1 MSELI
6 VSSRPEL
13 RRPVLIAAF
22 RGWNDGGQG
31 ATLGAGYL
39 ARQWGAEAF
48 AEIDPENFYD
58 FQAVRPNVS
67 LEEGLTRKLEWP
79 ANTFLHAPI
88 PDLDRD
94 AVVMLGV
101 EPNLRWKTYS
111 QLVLDLAQ
119 ELGVEMVVTLGSLL
133 ADVPHTRPA
142 PVSAAASDPALVDE
156 LGVEPSRYEGPTGI
170 LGVLLDA
177 CRRAGIPSVSL
188 WAAVPHYV
196 SLAPSPRAALALCRR
211 LGELV
216 RTDIDLAELE
226 QAAEEYN
233 EQVTEAV
240 ASDAE
245 TAAYVEELERRVD
258 LMEAAEELPSGE
270 SLAAELTRFLR
281 EREQNGE
288 DGGSESAGGPAS

>member
-31 ATLGAGYL
+31 ATLGGGYL
-39 ARQWGAEAF
+39 AKQWGAESF

-67 LEEGLTRKLEWP
+67 LEDGLTRKLEWP
-79 ANTFLHAPI
+79 SNTFLHAPI
-88 PDLDRD
+88 PGLDRD
-94 AVVMLGV
+94 AVILLGV

-111 QLVLDLAQ
+111 GLVLEVVQDLEV
-119 ELGVEMVVTLGSLL
+119 ELVVTLGSLL
-133 ADVPHTRPA
+133 ADVPHTRAA
-142 PVSAAASDPALVDE
+142 PVSAAASDPALVEE

-170 LGVLLDA
+170 VGIVLDA
-177 CRRAGIPSVSL
+177 CRHAGLPAVSL

-211 LGELV
+211 LGELIG
-216 RTDIDLAELE
+216 TDIDLAELE
-226 QAAEEYN
+226 QAGEEYS

-258 LMEAAEELPSGE
+258 MMDAAEDLPTGE

-281 EREQNGE
+281 EREQNGD
-288 DGGSESAGGPAS
+288 DGGESAGGPAS

>member
-67 LEEGLTRKLEWP
+67 LEKGLTRKLEWP
-79 ANTFLHAPI
+79 SNTFLHAPI

-94 AVVMLGV
+94 AVVMMGV

-142 PVSAAASDPALVDE
+142 PVSAAASDPALVEE

-170 LGVLLDA
+170 LGVLLDS

-188 WAAVPHYV
+188 WAAVPHYLPLPP
-196 SLAPSPRAALALCRR
+196 SPPPALAP
-211 LGELV
+211 
-216 RTDIDLAELE
+216 
-226 QAAEEYN
+226 Y
-233 EQVTEAV
+233 
-240 ASDAE
+240 
-245 TAAYVEELERRVD
+245 
-258 LMEAAEELPSGE
+258 
-270 SLAAELTRFLR
+270 
-281 EREQNGE
+281 
-288 DGGSESAGGPAS
+288 